1 MLSATSPPYH
11 LIVFSTLLC
20 LFSSSSNSLLSCY
33 PLISPYMP
41 PISELAALVSFC
53 PPHVTQPLSCVVCL
67 NSTILPLSALVTLT
81 IFRTQFFFPHTCSL
95 CCCSSV
101 RCPLVFWRS
110 ASPPS
115 PPQPLSTR
123 SLRPVLFDIP
133 PLSLSISLS
142 LSLSPSLY
150 LSFRISVS
158 AHSSPHNLHRVIDIL
173 LDSSQCLAQLTLA
186 RVGIARSVHV
196 QLGASTRHK
205 MRHSQSLPT
214 VTCICMRELPHFY
227 NGPTTSFL
235 HSQPIQTPP
244 SGPGLICAASQVF
257 IWDDTSVTPL
267 S

>member
-1 MLSATSPPYH
+1 MLSATSQPHH
-11 LIVFSTLLC
+11 LIVFSTILC
-20 LFSSSSNSLLSCY
+20 VFSSSSNSRISCY

-41 PISELAALVSFC
+41 PISELATLVSFC
-53 PPHVTQPLSCVVCL
+53 PPRVTQPLSCVVCL
-67 NSTILPLSALVTLT
+67 NSTILPLSALVTLYY
-81 IFRTQFFFPHTCSL
+81 FSYPVSSHTCRL

-115 PPQPLSTR
+115 PPSTALHAFATACA
-123 SLRPVLFDIP
+123 LRRHTP
-133 PLSLSISLS
+133 SIYLSLS
-142 LSLSPSLY
+142 LSLS

-158 AHSSPHNLHRVIDIL
+158 AQSSPHNLHRVLDIL
-173 LDSSQCLAQLTLA
+173 LDSSPCLAQLTLA

-205 MRHSQSLPT
+205 IRYSLSLPT

-227 NGPTTSFL
+227 NVPSAFFL

-244 SGPGLICAASQVF
+244 SGPGLIGAAGQVF
-257 IWDDTSVTPL
+257 IWDDPSVTPL

>member
-1 MLSATSPPYH
+1 MLSATSPPHH
-11 LIVFSTLLC
+11 LRVFSTLLC

-81 IFRTQFFFPHTCSL
+81 IFCTQFFSHTCSL

-123 SLRPVLFDIP
+123 SLRPVLFD
-133 PLSLSISLS
+133 
-142 LSLSPSLY
+142 
-150 LSFRISVS
+150 
-158 AHSSPHNLHRVIDIL
+158 
-173 LDSSQCLAQLTLA
+173 
-186 RVGIARSVHV
+186 GIARSVHV

-205 MRHSQSLPT
+205 MRHSLSLPT
-214 VTCICMRELPHFY
+214 VTCICMRALPHCY

-244 SGPGLICAASQVF
+244 SGPGLIGAAGQVF
-257 IWDDTSVTPL
+257 IWDDPSVTPL

>member
-1 MLSATSPPYH
+1 MLSATSPPHH
-11 LIVFSTLLC
+11 LRVFSTLLC

-81 IFRTQFFFPHTCSL
+81 IFRTQFFPHTCSL

-133 PLSLSISLS
+133 LNLSLS
-142 LSLSPSLY
+142 LSLSLSLY
-150 LSFRISVS
+150 LSVFP
-158 AHSSPHNLHRVIDIL
+158 SPHNLHRTIFIE
-173 LDSSQCLAQLTLA
+173 SSIYC
-186 RVGIARSVHV
+186 
-196 QLGASTRHK
+196 
-205 MRHSQSLPT
+205 
-214 VTCICMRELPHFY
+214 
-227 NGPTTSFL
+227 
-235 HSQPIQTPP
+235 
-244 SGPGLICAASQVF
+244 
-257 IWDDTSVTPL
+257 
-267 S
+267 

>member
-1 MLSATSPPYH
+1 
-11 LIVFSTLLC
+11 
-20 LFSSSSNSLLSCY
+20 
-33 PLISPYMP
+33 MP

-81 IFRTQFFFPHTCSL
+81 IFRTQFFSHTCSL

-115 PPQPLSTR
+115 PPQPLSMR

-133 PLSLSISLS
+133 HLSLYLSLS
-142 LSLSPSLY
+142 LSLSLSLPLSIY
-150 LSFRISVS
+150 LSVFP
-158 AHSSPHNLHRVIDIL
+158 SPHNLHRVLDIL

-205 MRHSQSLPT
+205 MRHSLSLPT
-214 VTCICMRELPHFY
+214 VTCICMRALPHCY

-244 SGPGLICAASQVF
+244 SGTGLIGAAGQVF

>member
-1 MLSATSPPYH
+1 MLSATSPPHH
-11 LIVFSTLLC
+11 LRVFSTLLC

-81 IFRTQFFFPHTCSL
+81 IFRTQFFSHTCSL

-101 RCPLVFWRS
+101 RCPLVSWRS

-133 PLSLSISLS
+133 PLYIYIYMYISLYLSNSLS
-142 LSLSPSLY
+142 LSLSIFPY
-150 LSFRISVS
+150 FRLRTIFTAQSS
-158 AHSSPHNLHRVIDIL
+158 SSPRYTVRL
-173 LDSSQCLAQLTLA
+173 LPVFGTVDTGKSW
-186 RVGIARSVHV
+186 
-196 QLGASTRHK
+196 
-205 MRHSQSLPT
+205 HSQVCPRA
-214 VTCICMRELPHFY
+214 IGGI
-227 NGPTTSFL
+227 NTS
-235 HSQPIQTPP
+235 
-244 SGPGLICAASQVF
+244 
-257 IWDDTSVTPL
+257 
-267 S
+267 

>member
-1 MLSATSPPYH
+1 MFDVLSATSPEHH
-11 LIVFSTLLC
+11 LRVFSTLLC
-20 LFSSSSNSLLSCY
+20 LFSSSSNFLLSCY

-81 IFRTQFFFPHTCSL
+81 IFRTQFFPHTCSL

-133 PLSLSISLS
+133 PLSLSLS
-142 LSLSPSLY
+142 LY
-150 LSFRISVS
+150 IYIYFRISVS
-158 AHSSPHNLHRVIDIL
+158 AQSSPHNLHRVLNIL

-205 MRHSQSLPT
+205 MRHSLSLPT

-227 NGPTTSFL
+227 NGPTMSFL

-244 SGPGLICAASQVF
+244 SGPGLIGAAGQVF
-257 IWDDTSVTPL
+257 IWDDPSATPL